1 MIDVLVGIAIF
12 MIGVMAGVGI
22 MSLMAAAKNNDA
34 EYDNPEE
41 RQ

>member
-1 MIDVLVGIAIF
+1 MVDVLAGIAIF
-12 MIGVMAGVGI
+12 MIGVTTGAVV
-22 MSLMAAAKNNDA
+22 MSLMVAARNNDI

>member
-1 MIDVLVGIAIF
+1 MVDVLVGIAIF

-22 MSLMAAAKNNDA
+22 MAAAKNNDA

>member
-1 MIDVLVGIAIF
+1 MVDVLVGIAIF

-22 MSLMAAAKNNDA
+22 MSLMADAKNNDA